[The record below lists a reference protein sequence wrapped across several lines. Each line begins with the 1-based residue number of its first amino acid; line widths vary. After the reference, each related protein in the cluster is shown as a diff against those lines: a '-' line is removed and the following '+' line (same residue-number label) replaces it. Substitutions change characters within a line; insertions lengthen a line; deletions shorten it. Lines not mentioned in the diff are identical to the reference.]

1 MKLQRHWLI
10 LSLSPLLGAAL
21 AASAQTPIQL
31 KPGLWEHGIQVD
43 PSTGKAGAAMAQM
56 QEALAS
62 LPPAQRRAMEDMLAR
77 QGVGMGAQGTT
88 VKVCLTPEDVAR
100 DHPPQEP
107 GCTQTSRRSGNTWQV
122 SFQCKGPPPSSGDGQ
137 LVLQSPQ
144 AYTGKFTVRTTEQ
157 GQGERLQMTQR
168 GRWISADC
176 GGVRPAG
183 APR

>member
-1 MKLQRHWLI
+1 MTLHRHLLI
-10 LSLSPLLGAAL
+10 LSALLGAAL
-21 AASAQTPIQL
+21 SASAQTPIQRQ
-31 KPGLWEHGIQVD
+31 PGLWEHSIQVD

-56 QEALAS
+56 QQAMAS
-62 LPPAQRRAMEDMLAR
+62 LPPAQRRAMDEMLAR

-88 VKVCLTPEDVAR
+88 VKLCLTPEDAAR

-122 SFQCKGPPPSSGDGQ
+122 SFQCKGPPPSSGEGQ

-157 GQGERLQMTQR
+157 GQGERLQMTQS
-168 GRWISADC
+168 GRWLSADC
-176 GGVRPAG
+176 GSVRPAS